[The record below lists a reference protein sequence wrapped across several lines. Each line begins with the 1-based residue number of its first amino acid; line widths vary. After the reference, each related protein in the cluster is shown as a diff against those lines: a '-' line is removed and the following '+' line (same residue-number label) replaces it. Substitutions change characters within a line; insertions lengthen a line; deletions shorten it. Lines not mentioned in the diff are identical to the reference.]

1 MERRNEHMRG
11 PSCGAPGFALGRHMT
26 VEFYDCDVKF
36 LADAG
41 KLEAVFTRAAE
52 VSGAT
57 VIDSNF
63 HNFEPQGV
71 SGVVVISESHF
82 AVHAWPE
89 YDYAAVD
96 LFTCGDKVDFDR
108 AIAEISAGLGSGQW
122 IVSSV
127 MNRGIV
133 GNNGVERLVPV
144 VERQEC
150 RYALS
155 WRKRFEETA
164 AHALSAAI
172 DIYECRSEVPDNPRL
187 LEKFAQE
194 FAAALALPIAG
205 EWRLDPAPPG
215 EIAWSRPLA
224 DGMLTG
230 RMVPSRRSAYL
241 ELFAAGY
248 FDPREA
254 AEFAMRELAGGY
266 YRLQPH
272 VRQ

>member
-1 MERRNEHMRG
+1 MNAFEHKG
-11 PSCGAPGFALGRHMT
+11 PEPVAPGFALGRHMT
-26 VEFYDCDVKF
+26 VEFYDCDAKL
-36 LADAG
+36 LADADG
-41 KLEAVFTRAAE
+41 LEKVFVHAAE

-57 VIDSNF
+57 VIGSNF

-108 AIAEISAGLGSGQW
+108 AIAEISKGIGSAQW
-122 IVSSV
+122 IVSSI

-133 GNNGVERLVPV
+133 GNNGIERLVPV
-144 VERQEC
+144 VEGREC

-155 WRKRFEETA
+155 WKTRFEETGA
-164 AHALSAAI
+164 YALSAAI
-172 DIYECRSEVPDNPRL
+172 DVYECRSEVAGDPRL
-187 LEKFAQE
+187 LERFASE
-194 FAAALALPIAG
+194 FAAALALPTAG
-205 EWRLDPAPPG
+205 EWRLDPAPAG

-224 DGMLTG
+224 SGMLTG
-230 RMVPSRRSAYL
+230 RMLPERKVAYL
-241 ELFAAGY
+241 ELFATVY
-248 FDPREA
+248 FDPRQA
-254 AEFAMRELAGGY
+254 AEFAIRELAGSY